1 MRGADPQRLMS
12 ELHCLLDADPAA
24 AVQRARDLP
33 GFGWDDGV
41 TPDSVRAALFV
52 DAAIVLKDLALAREA
67 RGILESILASSPD
80 RLDIQPGF
88 NQQVQ
93 SSS

>member
-12 ELHCLLDADPAA
+12 ELYCLLDADPAA

-33 GFGWDDGV
+33 EFGRDDGV
-41 TPDSVRAALFV
+41 TADSVRAALFV

-67 RGILESILASSPD
+67 RGILESQSWPPPL
-80 RLDIQPGF
+80 PG
-88 NQQVQ
+88 
-93 SSS
+93 